1 MYSQF
6 RCVLRCYLWRLTLPL
21 HIQNTCSCVITSL
34 LESLLINTSLEIGLE
49 NRFFSVV
56 ICLEERRWFLY
67 LLQLSLMVTDTCKH
81 SLTKSF
87 LETVRALIS
96 WFPVESSIGVFQL
109 CSSESQ
115 NSKVGTQRWLWDKKG
130 DFRLFTSVSEGR
142 AQTFYLFDMS
152 EFYLMFC
159 LKNSKGNGLLQLL
172 KKNPKLWFRL
182 NLLSIP

>member
-1 MYSQF
+1 MYVYSQF
-6 RCVLRCYLWRLTLPL
+6 RCDLKVLLVKTNCTYAYTKYMLMCYYQSLGEPGNKYLTWDWPRKQ
-21 HIQNTCSCVITSL
+21 I
-34 LESLLINTSLEIGLE
+34 
-49 NRFFSVV
+49 FSVV
-56 ICLEERRWFLY
+56 ICLEERLWFLC
-67 LLQLSLMVTDTCKH
+67 LLQLSLMITDTCRH

-87 LETVRALIS
+87 LGTVRALIS

-115 NSKVGTQRWLWDKKG
+115 NSKVATQRWLWDKKG
-130 DFRLFTSVSEGR
+130 DFGLFTSVSEGR

-172 KKNPKLWFRL
+172 
-182 NLLSIP
+182 